1 VDDLH
6 VNGELTAA
14 VVEDQDTDTAAARL
28 KGVGQARVEVGLV
41 NDGQVGLDVTGLS
54 HGDDVAVLHV
64 KNAVLLEDGAKHS
77 LHNHAGGGVGDERG
91 LLVQLLGEEVDTKVA
106 VLAGGARGGDA
117 DHLAG
122 AALEHQEVTHA
133 DVVARNGHR
142 VGNIARASTSTGR
155 GAGGSGAGALLA
167 VDIYVDVSLIATG
180 FGDPISELVDSLTE
194 RVVVAV
200 LVVVTHLGLLV
211 GAGVAGGLNGF
222 LREADFAVG
231 RRGAGDGSV
240 NGELV
245 GVVVL
250 GLVLRLRVGVG
261 VGVAVY
267 SSVVRR
273 AETLSV
279 FTLSDVN
286 GAGEGLD
293 GVGVDVNVNVS
304 VVVHRG
310 RCRSR
315 SGRGGRAV
323 LGVNVLV
330 LVSVEVGTGT
340 AVAFFFARDTD
351 LFFAVFLAGRTFSVD
366 GERRRRVLTFPS
378 GWLLGGEF
386 DLKLFVSG
394 GGGGG
399 GLRLRFAVPICGR
412 EDAEG
417 HGDAGFKV
425 QVGDFCWRERIFS
438 YNLP

>member
-117 DHLAG
+117 DDLAR
-122 AALEHQEVTHA
+122 AALEHQEVSHA

-142 VGNIARASTSTGR
+142 VGDVARATTAR
-155 GAGGSGAGALLA
+155 GAGRGGARARLT
-167 VDIYVDVSLIATG
+167 VDVNVDVSLMAAG
-180 FGDPISELVDSLTE
+180 VGDPVSELVDSLTE
-194 RVVVAV
+194 GVVVAV

-222 LREADFAVG
+222 LREANFAVG
-231 RRGAGDGSV
+231 RGARDGSV

-245 GVVVL
+245 GVGVL
-250 GLVLRLRVGVG
+250 GLVLRLRG
-261 VGVAVY
+261 AVY
-267 SSVVRR
+267 GSVVRR

-304 VVVHRG
+304 VVVLSG
-310 RCRSR
+310 RSR
-315 SGRGGRAV
+315 SGRGSGSRAV

-330 LVSVEVGTGT
+330 LVSIEVGTGT
-340 AVAFFFARDTD
+340 AVAFFFARNTD
-351 LFFAVFLAGRTFSVD
+351 LFFAVFLAGRTLSVD
-366 GERRRRVLTFPS
+366 GE
-378 GWLLGGEF
+378 
-386 DLKLFVSG
+386 
-394 GGGGG
+394 
-399 GLRLRFAVPICGR
+399 
-412 EDAEG
+412 
-417 HGDAGFKV
+417 
-425 QVGDFCWRERIFS
+425 
-438 YNLP
+438 